1 MCKSCKLCKYL
12 VAIIFTAA
20 IFFCAGWLTTIHTL
34 SISANESEVYA
45 TDMFG
50 LEWIYDNTGATT

>member
-1 MCKSCKLCKYL
+1 MKKLL
-12 VAIIFTAA
+12 IFAAIIFTAA
-20 IFFCAGWLTTIHTL
+20 IFFAAGWLTTIHTL
-34 SISANESEVYA
+34 SISANESEAYV